1 MSQENVPVEI
11 IIQGRSHEMVCP
23 ENESDSL
30 REAAQLLND
39 KIEAAKQKT
48 ANNEKATILA
58 ALHIAHELLNAR
70 HAHSEQLES
79 QNTVANEQIQHLIN
93 NIYHSIQK
101 KEN

>member
-1 MSQENVPVEI
+1 MSHENVPVEI
-11 IIQGRSHEMVCP
+11 IIQGKTHEMVCP
-23 ENESDSL
+23 PNESESL

-39 KIEAAKQKT
+39 KIEVAKKKT

-58 ALHIAHELLNAR
+58 ALHIAHELL
-70 HAHSEQLES
+70 HTQPKQHKP
-79 QNTVANEQIQHLIN
+79 QNTLANEQIQHLIN